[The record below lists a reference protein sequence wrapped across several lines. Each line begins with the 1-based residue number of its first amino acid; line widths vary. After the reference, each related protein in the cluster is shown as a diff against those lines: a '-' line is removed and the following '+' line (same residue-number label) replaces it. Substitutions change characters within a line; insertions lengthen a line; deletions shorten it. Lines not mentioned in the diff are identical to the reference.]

1 MVAYGLE
8 QAKGT
13 CTFDFKPLGLGLLGK
28 EQKSTGKFIHNPYTE
43 SYYSIGNPFFY
54 KFDYKGARNGCPWP

>member
-28 EQKSTGKFIHNPYTE
+28 EQKSTGKYK
-43 SYYSIGNPFFY
+43 YYSIGNPFFL
-54 KFDYKGARNGCPWP
+54 